1 MIGRT
6 IAQYRIVEP
15 LGRGAM
21 GIVYKAIDE
30 TLDREVAIKV
40 LNPALADAQTITR
53 FRSEA
58 TALARLSHPAIATV
72 YELFRHGTDLLMV
85 MEFVHGETLEQLS
98 SRLGPL
104 PLDDAEYLIDQVL
117 AALEHAHRAG
127 IVHCDIKPANIMVTV
142 GGGVKVMDFGT
153 ARVREAEHAAASGHV
168 MGTPAYMAPEQVL
181 GHRLDGRADL
191 YAVGVV
197 FYRLLTGALPFE
209 ADTTVAMVQKQ
220 IADAPAPLRVHRE
233 GLPRSCEDIVQ
244 RALAKASAERF
255 QTAEEFRRA
264 LHTRPGT
271 VVTEPTAA
279 LLVASAEPNAA
290 AAMAREARESRTTAV
305 LRKRRRPFIGWMPAM
320 SAAGAMA
327 LIGLV
332 AWSHVALAPALT
344 SDDIPVAR
352 PVVKTT
358 PAEPEMRPAP
368 VPKSP
373 PPSQL
378 TRASVAPPTKP
389 LPNATVAPTAKVAPP
404 ATAEPPTPT
413 VSEPA
418 PAIAKAPAPVPAPP
432 VPIKP
437 AGNAFPRPF
446 VFEARALIIE
456 GDRQREREC
465 QVVLADGRISVR
477 AVDGDDVLRVVP
489 YDRVMAIGYSRGRDP
504 LWKTSAGPMRIG
516 RASGGVLRLFRGDR
530 YWLAIRTPDT
540 DEPFVVFRLDNDAD
554 ARRAM
559 TAIEQR
565 TGRRTQVIDGEGER
579 SAAGES

>member
-53 FRSEA
+53 FRAEA
-58 TALARLSHPAIATV
+58 TALARLNHPAIATV
-72 YELFRHGTDLLMV
+72 YELFRHDADLLMV
-85 MEFVHGETLEQLS
+85 MEFVRGETLEQLCN
-98 SRLGPL
+98 RLGAL

-142 GGGVKVMDFGT
+142 GGGIKVMDFGT
-153 ARVREAEHAAASGHV
+153 ARVREAEQAAAGGHV

-220 IADAPAPLRVHRE
+220 IADAPAPLRVYRE
-233 GLPRSCEDIVQ
+233 GLPAWCEETVR

-255 QTAEEFRRA
+255 QTAEEFRHA
-264 LHTRPGT
+264 LHTRTGIVIDEAT
-271 VVTEPTAA
+271 MA
-279 LLVASAEPNAA
+279 LTVASAEPDAVA
-290 AAMAREARESRTTAV
+290 VRESRESRTTTV
-305 LRKRRRPFIGWMPAM
+305 LPSRRGPSGRWMPAI

-332 AWSHVALAPALT
+332 AWSHVALAPTLT
-344 SDDIPVAR
+344 SDDVPVAR
-352 PVVKTT
+352 PVVNAT
-358 PAEPEMRPAP
+358 
-368 VPKSP
+368 P
-373 PPSQL
+373 PPEPAMFP
-378 TRASVAPPTKP
+378 ASAPSPHPARPSMAPPP
-389 LPNATVAPTAKVAPP
+389 AQPSQTAKGAPP
-404 ATAEPPTPT
+404 AKVERPDPAVPD
-413 VSEPA
+413 PA
-418 PAIAKAPAPVPAPP
+418 PATAKAPAPAPP
-432 VPIKP
+432 VSIRP
-437 AGNAFPRPF
+437 AATGFPRPF
-446 VFEARALIIE
+446 VFEARALVID

-465 QVVLADGRISVR
+465 QVVLANGRISIH
-477 AVDGDDVLRVVP
+477 ALDDDDVLRVVP
-489 YDRVMAIGYSRGRDP
+489 YDHVMAIGYSRGRDP
-504 LWKTSAGPMRIG
+504 LWKTPAGPMRIG
-516 RASGGVLRLFRGDR
+516 RTGGGVLRLFRGDR
-530 YWLAIRTPDT
+530 YWLSIRTPNA
-540 DEPFVVFRLDNDAD
+540 DEPFVVLRLDSDVD

-565 TGRRTQVIDGEGER
+565 TGRRTQVIADGEGER
-579 SAAGES
+579 SAAESF

>member
-53 FRSEA
+53 FRAEA
-58 TALARLSHPAIATV
+58 TALARLNHPAIATV
-72 YELFRHGTDLLMV
+72 YELFRHDADLLMV
-85 MEFVHGETLEQLS
+85 MEFVRGETLEQLCN
-98 SRLGPL
+98 RLGAL

-142 GGGVKVMDFGT
+142 GGGIKVMDFGT
-153 ARVREAEHAAASGHV
+153 ARVREAEQAAAGGHV

-220 IADAPAPLRVHRE
+220 IADAPAPLRVYRE
-233 GLPRSCEDIVQ
+233 GLPAWCEETVR

-255 QTAEEFRRA
+255 QTAEEFRHA
-264 LHTRPGT
+264 LHTRTGIVIDEAT
-271 VVTEPTAA
+271 MA
-279 LLVASAEPNAA
+279 LTVASAEPDAVA
-290 AAMAREARESRTTAV
+290 VRESRESRTTTV
-305 LRKRRRPFIGWMPAM
+305 LPSRRGPFGRWMPAT

-327 LIGLV
+327 LIGFV
-332 AWSHVALAPALT
+332 AWSHVALAPTLT
-344 SDDIPVAR
+344 SDDVPVAR
-352 PVVKTT
+352 PVVNAT
-358 PAEPEMRPAP
+358 
-368 VPKSP
+368 P
-373 PPSQL
+373 PP
-378 TRASVAPPTKP
+378 
-389 LPNATVAPTAKVAPP
+389 
-404 ATAEPPTPT
+404 
-413 VSEPA
+413 EPA
-418 PAIAKAPAPVPAPP
+418 MFPAAT
-432 VPIKP
+432 
-437 AGNAFPRPF
+437 AFPRPF
-446 VFEARALIIE
+446 VFEARALVID

-465 QVVLADGRISVR
+465 QVVLANGRISIH
-477 AVDGDDVLRVVP
+477 ALDDDDVLRVVP
-489 YDRVMAIGYSRGRDP
+489 YDHVMAIGYSRGRDP
-504 LWKTSAGPMRIG
+504 LWKTPAGPMRIG
-516 RASGGVLRLFRGDR
+516 RTGGGVLRLFRGDR
-530 YWLAIRTPDT
+530 YWLSIRTPNA
-540 DEPFVVFRLDNDAD
+540 DEPFVVLRLDSDVD

-565 TGRRTQVIDGEGER
+565 TGRRTQVIADGEGER
-579 SAAGES
+579 SAAESF